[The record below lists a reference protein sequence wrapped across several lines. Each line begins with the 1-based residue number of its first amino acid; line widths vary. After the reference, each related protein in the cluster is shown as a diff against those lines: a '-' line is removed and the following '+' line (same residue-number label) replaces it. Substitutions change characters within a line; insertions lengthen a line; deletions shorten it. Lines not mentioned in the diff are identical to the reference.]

1 MDAIDHAFFT
11 ENLHLVAP
19 DYVSNPTHE
28 DQCSKIREWLRPA
41 EGLADTELDYQLR
54 RVAPRQH
61 ACDDTLPWFC
71 QEGLPSDHL
80 PLEFA
85 FNFQKPDEEV

>member
-19 DYVSNPTHE
+19 DYVSDSATLRL
-28 DQCSKIREWLRPA
+28 KISEWL
-41 EGLADTELDYQLR
+41 GQTQGSTGTVLKK
-54 RVAPRQH
+54 VVPRQH
-61 ACDDTLPWFC
+61 VCDKTLPWFC

>member
-19 DYVSNPTHE
+19 DYVSDSATH
-28 DQCSKIREWLRPA
+28 DNQRSKISEWLGQTQGSA
-41 EGLADTELDYQLR
+41 GAVLQ

-61 ACDDTLPWFC
+61 VCDETLPWFC